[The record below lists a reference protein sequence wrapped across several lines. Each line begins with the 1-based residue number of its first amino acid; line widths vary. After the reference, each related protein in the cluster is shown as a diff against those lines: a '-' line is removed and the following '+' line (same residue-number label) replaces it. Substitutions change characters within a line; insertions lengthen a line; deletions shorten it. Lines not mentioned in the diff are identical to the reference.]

1 MTRKDLE
8 LLNDRELEIVDNSF
22 DEDGGWIR
30 FRNSFLVAFGVAAM
44 LVVLFEAGASNGI
57 VLMAFGGFLIVSTVE
72 KLTYVRYQMD
82 SRGAMRRLIHRLERV
97 EQVPLTPVNARPSQK
112 LAMPRQVA

>member
-1 MTRKDLE
+1 MTKTDLE
-8 LLNDRELEIVDNSF
+8 SLNDRELEIVDNSF

-44 LVVLFEAGASNGI
+44 LVVLYETGASTGV
-57 VLMAFGGFLIVSTVE
+57 VLMAFAGFLIVSTVE

-97 EQVPLTPVNARPSQK
+97 EHVPLTPVNARPSQK
-112 LAMPRQVA
+112 PALPRQVA